1 MFKQIMT
8 AGAVIALTVAG
19 AEAQTTMPKN
29 VISIQPLNAIFEVY
43 SGEFERAAGKA
54 ATWGLGGTY
63 SAIESD
69 LEYSSTELK
78 GRYYPA
84 GIALQGFSV
93 GGAVG
98 FTRISSSN
106 FDGTKDTA
114 GGPSIAVLI
123 EYQWLMGVKKNFSLV
138 LGVGAKSLNVDE
150 DEFTNSVTVR
160 YPTGRLSIGIAF

>member
-1 MFKQIMT
+1 MFSRAIA
-8 AGAVIALTVAG
+8 AGALILIAATG
-19 AEAQTTMPKN
+19 ASAQAAAPKS

-63 SAIESD
+63 SSIETD
-69 LEYSSTELK
+69 FEYSSAELK

-98 FTRISSSN
+98 FTRIKSSN
-106 FDGTKDTA
+106 FDGTEDSA
-114 GGPSIAVLI
+114 GGPSIGVLI
-123 EYQWLMGVKKNFSLV
+123 EYQWLMGTKKNFSLV
-138 LGVGAKSLNVDE
+138 LGVGAKSVNVDE
-150 DEFTNSVTVR
+150 DQFTNSVTVR
-160 YPTGRLSIGIAF
+160 YPTGRLSVGIAF